1 MRFAIFKRAKI
12 NFMEKCTDEQLKYA
26 IEFFRDYFR
35 VSEFSSNFF
44 NDLVP
49 LSERIRNRNRYLF
62 FI

>member
-1 MRFAIFKRAKI
+1 
-12 NFMEKCTDEQLKYA
+12 MEKCTDEQLKYA